1 MVKIKGID
9 GRDYIIEDLDRFIS
23 HLEDF
28 HTVNGKADGSLHE
41 ENGYYFEDFFKKT
54 AFFVIILCFLL
65 IINNFFIKLLLAIND
80 VVSFL

>member
-1 MVKIKGID
+1 VVKIKDID

-41 ENGYYFEDFFKKT
+41 ENGYYFTVTEELFTK
-54 AFFVIILCFLL
+54 VE
-65 IINNFFIKLLLAIND
+65 NFIKN
-80 VVSFL
+80 S

>member
-1 MVKIKGID
+1 MVKIKDID

-41 ENGYYFEDFFKKT
+41 ENGYYFKVTQDFLDQTIDLK
-54 AFFVIILCFLL
+54 
-65 IINNFFIKLLLAIND
+65 
-80 VVSFL
+80 

>member
-1 MVKIKGID
+1 MVKIKDIE

-41 ENGYYFEDFFKKT
+41 ENGYYFKVTQDFLEQ
-54 AFFVIILCFLL
+54 IIDL
-65 IINNFFIKLLLAIND
+65 K
-80 VVSFL
+80 

>member
-1 MVKIKGID
+1 VVKIKDID

-41 ENGYYFEDFFKKT
+41 ENGYYFKVTQDFLNQIIDFK
-54 AFFVIILCFLL
+54 
-65 IINNFFIKLLLAIND
+65 
-80 VVSFL
+80 

>member
-1 MVKIKGID
+1 VVKIKDID

-41 ENGYYFEDFFKKT
+41 ENGYYFKVTQDFLEQ
-54 AFFVIILCFLL
+54 IIDL
-65 IINNFFIKLLLAIND
+65 K
-80 VVSFL
+80 

>member
-1 MVKIKGID
+1 VVKIKDID

-41 ENGYYFEDFFKKT
+41 ENGYYFKVTQDFLDQTIDLK
-54 AFFVIILCFLL
+54 
-65 IINNFFIKLLLAIND
+65 
-80 VVSFL
+80 

>member
-1 MVKIKGID
+1 VVKIKDID

-41 ENGYYFEDFFKKT
+41 ENGYYFKVTQDFLEETIDLK
-54 AFFVIILCFLL
+54 
-65 IINNFFIKLLLAIND
+65 
-80 VVSFL
+80 

>member
-1 MVKIKGID
+1 MVKIKDID

-41 ENGYYFEDFFKKT
+41 ENGYYFKVTQDFLEQTIDLK
-54 AFFVIILCFLL
+54 
-65 IINNFFIKLLLAIND
+65 
-80 VVSFL
+80 

>member
-1 MVKIKGID
+1 MVKIKDID

-41 ENGYYFEDFFKKT
+41 ENGYYFKVTQDF
-54 AFFVIILCFLL
+54 LEQ
-65 IINNFFIKLLLAIND
+65 FIDLK
-80 VVSFL
+80 

>member
-1 MVKIKGID
+1 VVKIKDID

-41 ENGYYFEDFFKKT
+41 ENGYYFKVTQDFLEQIVDLK
-54 AFFVIILCFLL
+54 
-65 IINNFFIKLLLAIND
+65 
-80 VVSFL
+80 

>member
-1 MVKIKGID
+1 MVKIKDID

-41 ENGYYFEDFFKKT
+41 ENGYYFKVTQDFLEQ
-54 AFFVIILCFLL
+54 IIDL
-65 IINNFFIKLLLAIND
+65 K
-80 VVSFL
+80 